1 MYNFFS
7 NIYKFSNSGSLVIA
21 KGNFEKPGCGTFF
34 LSSSSS
40 YSNPT

>member
-21 KGNFEKPGCGTFF
+21 EGNFEKPGCGTFL
-34 LSSSSS
+34 LSSFSS
-40 YSNPT
+40 YLYPI